1 MVKKRKKKQMPSD
14 GMAPMKKGRGRRS
27 GMSKAGMGK
36 AMSAKS
42 K

>member
-1 MVKKRKKKQMPSD
+1 MVKKRKKKQMQDS

-27 GMSKAGMGK
+27 GVSKAGMSK
-36 AMSAKS
+36 AMSTKT